1 MRQQRAFCLVLALAV
16 AISFAACGR
25 QSQGLRGRPPQP
37 SGVRPSPAAIPARPP
52 EGPRAGGELGPA
64 APPLA
69 TPPET
74 PLASPPPGAA
84 PPETAAAP
92 AETPTAQAPP
102 TSPAAAQAGGK
113 VEAVLARG
121 VSDGTEPLSPGVE
134 FPEDTAR
141 IYLVLRSR
149 HNEAISIR
157 VTWVAVD
164 AEGYPVGQVIESD
177 DTDLDPGEGD
187 ATYITPPGSAG
198 FPVGDY
204 RVEVTV
210 DGGPPQ
216 SLPFKVL
223 PLHPPALSTD
233 RSPPPAGF
241 NLANRALG
249 GKVES
254 WTSQYD
260 ASGWAAV
267 NLIDG
272 SARGWSS
279 KDRTSPQEVVLSFRQ
294 GREAQVAAVLVDTRT
309 EETLSD
315 PTNAARHVEV
325 WVSTTGPTEGFG
337 KVAEVRLGRRP
348 GEYLIALPPFTRAR
362 YVKLRFLSNHGG
374 SYTQAG
380 EVKVVETPDA
390 PSVLADVPKNL
401 ALAELGGA
409 VVRFTS
415 QDGEERSALRLID
428 GSTETAGWQSADAYL
443 PQEIVFAFR
452 GERTA
457 LVDRI
462 VLNPKTT
469 AEPATWVKTFT
480 VAVSTETPLD
490 GFREVGQFTLERE
503 ARDQAFAIGQPAR
516 FVRLRILSNYGGK
529 TTSLGEVRLIE
540 GAAQG
545 YRSILLEQAAD
556 VGVAQPFAGVTSPAM
571 AGVDVEREPNNTPA
585 QANSLPLGR
594 RTRGVIDPLGEQDH
608 FRITVPGSGLQVLTV
623 DLTGRPY
630 IRTSITLLDTAGR
643 EQARFDPGSI
653 PAAQT
658 AFSWAV
664 RPGDHTLRVTEP
676 PVSIVLVWDT
686 SGSMSDS
693 IKHLQEAVESTL
705 KQVRS
710 TERLNL
716 VRFSSDVEVLL
727 PGFTSDRER
736 LRAAAA
742 GKFSAGG
749 DTRFYDAV
757 ARAMELLEGVRAN
770 RAIVVM
776 TDGADTSSTLKYP
789 QFWRLVERTR
799 IRLYTIGLGAE
810 LLELKP
816 DISTTPARMMAHIA
830 MATNGRFFFAQS
842 SEDLKS
848 VYQQIVDELKTLS
861 TYTLRAGVS
870 RGTGGLAVAATGERL
885 AAVSAPRQIELILDA
900 SGSMKEKVEGRP
912 KIDIAREVMVQI
924 IKGLPENVQVALRV
938 YGHRIRE
945 GRPGDCKDSE
955 LMVPFGRINKAAM
968 IARVQAIRALGTTPI
983 AYSLRQVAADFGKVP
998 GEKMVILVT
1007 DGKEECKGDP
1017 AAAVSALLAAGLK
1030 VRLNIVGFALADPA
1044 TKRDMERVARITGGM
1059 FFDAANAAALTRAI
1073 QESLA
1078 VPYDVL
1084 DAAGARV
1091 GGGLTGQGPI
1101 KVPEGVFTVVV
1112 RAAGEPITVPRVRVA
1127 LNGFTKVVLK
1137 KEGRE
1142 VGVQVLGP

>member
-1 MRQQRAFCLVLALAV
+1 M
-16 AISFAACGR
+16 
-25 QSQGLRGRPPQP
+25 
-37 SGVRPSPAAIPARPP
+37 PSPQAPQ
-52 EGPRAGGELGPA
+52 AGGGLAPA
-64 APPLA
+64 T
-69 TPPET
+69 TPQVTLPET
-74 PLASPPPGAA
+74 PGAPA
-84 PPETAAAP
+84 PPAAA
-92 AETPTAQAPP
+92 TPEAQTAQAPP
-102 TSPAAAQAGGK
+102 TPKPLETPATKGPPAAER
-113 VEAVLARG
+113 VEAILARG
-121 VSDGTEPLSPGVE
+121 VSDDTEPVSPGVE
-134 FPEDTAR
+134 FPEDAER
-141 IYLVLRSR
+141 IYVVLKSR
-149 HNEAISIR
+149 HSEAISVR
-157 VTWVAVD
+157 VSWVVVD
-164 AEGYPVGQVIESD
+164 AEGYPAGHVIESD
-177 DTDLDPGEGD
+177 DTDLDPGERD

-204 RVEVTV
+204 RVDITV

-216 SLPFKVL
+216 SVPFKVL
-223 PLHPPALSTD
+223 PLHPPALPTD
-233 RSPPPAGF
+233 RSPPPPGF
-241 NLANRALG
+241 NLANRAFG

-254 WTSQYD
+254 RTSQYND
-260 ASGWAAV
+260 SEWAAA

-272 SARGWSS
+272 TTRGWSS
-279 KDRTSPQEVVLSFRQ
+279 SDRTTPQEVVLSFRQ
-294 GREAQVAAVLVDTRT
+294 GREAQVAAVVVDTRT
-309 EETLSD
+309 QETLSD
-315 PTNAARHVEV
+315 PTKAPRHVEV
-325 WVSTTGPTEGFG
+325 WASTTGPAEGFSR
-337 KVAEVRLGRRP
+337 VAGARLGPRP
-348 GEYLIALPPFTRAR
+348 GEYLIALPPATRAR

-380 EVKVVETPDA
+380 EVKVIEAPDA
-390 PSVLADVPKNL
+390 PSILADVPKNL
-401 ALAELGGA
+401 ALAELGGTI
-409 VVRFTS
+409 VRFTS
-415 QDGEERSALRLID
+415 QDSEERAALRLID
-428 GSTETAGWQSADAYL
+428 GSVETAGWQSTDAYL

-452 GERTA
+452 GERAA

-490 GFREVGQFTLERE
+490 GFREVGQFTLRRE
-503 ARDQAFAIGQPAR
+503 ARDQAFTIGQPAR
-516 FVRLRILSNYGGK
+516 FVRLRILSNHGGT
-529 TTSLGEVRLIE
+529 TTSLGEVKLIE
-540 GAAQG
+540 GAEPG
-545 YRSILLEQAAD
+545 YRSILLEQAA
-556 VGVAQPFAGVTSPAM
+556 GTAQALPGVTTSAE
-571 AGVDVEREPNNTPA
+571 AGGDVEREPNNTPA
-585 QANSLPLGR
+585 QANSLMLGR
-594 RTRGVIDPLGEQDH
+594 RTRGTIDPLGEQDH

-623 DLTGRPY
+623 DLAGRPY
-630 IRTSITLLDTAGR
+630 IRTSVALLDRTER
-643 EQARFDPGSI
+643 EQMRFDPGVV

-664 RPGDHTLRVTEP
+664 RPDDYTLRVTEP
-676 PVSIVLVWDT
+676 PVSIVLIWDT

-693 IKHLQEAVESTL
+693 IKHLQQAVEATL
-705 KQVRS
+705 DQVRP

-716 VRFSSDVEVLL
+716 IRFSGDVEVLL

-736 LRAAAA
+736 LKAAAA

-749 DTRFYDAV
+749 GTRFYDAV
-757 ARAMELLEGVRAN
+757 ARGTELLAGVRAN

-776 TDGADTSSTLKYP
+776 TDGADTSSTVKYA
-789 QFWRLVERTR
+789 QFWRLVEKTR

-816 DISTTPARMMAHIA
+816 DISTTPARMMNHLA

-842 SEDLKS
+842 SEDLKG
-848 VYQQIVDELKTLS
+848 VYQQIVDELKTIS

-885 AAVSAPRQIELILDA
+885 AAVSAPGQIELILDA

-912 KIDIAREVMVQI
+912 KIDIAREVVVQI
-924 IKGLPENVQVALRV
+924 IKGLPDDVQVALRV

-955 LMVPFGRINKAAM
+955 LVVPFGRIDKGYL

-1044 TKRDMERVARITGGM
+1044 TKRDMERVARLTGGM
-1059 FFDAANAAALTRAI
+1059 FFDAANAAALTQAI
-1073 QESLA
+1073 QQSLA

-1084 DAAGARV
+1084 DAAGRRV

-1101 KVPEGVFTVVV
+1101 ELPEGIFTVVV
-1112 RAAGEPITVPRVRVA
+1112 RAAGEPITVPGVRVA